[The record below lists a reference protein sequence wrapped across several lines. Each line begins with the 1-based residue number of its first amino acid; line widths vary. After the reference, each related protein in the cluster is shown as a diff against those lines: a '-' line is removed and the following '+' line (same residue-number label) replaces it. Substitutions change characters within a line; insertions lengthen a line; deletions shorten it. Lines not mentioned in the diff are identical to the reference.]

1 VKKELQLKNM
11 LVVVEPR
18 AIPRRKAE
26 PPSTHAGMDPRT
38 EAALGNLA
46 MSIVHDLRSPL
57 AAIHSGAEMLSR
69 SQFPEQ
75 QVRRLASN
83 MYNAAVRMQEL
94 LQDYVD
100 LCRTGQSQLR
110 PSDLRSLVTHAVN
123 RIAPVAEAQSVAIVQ
138 DVCADLAAIVDRG
151 RIGSVLT
158 NLLTNALEAM
168 PAGGLI
174 QITAMAAGRSVI
186 IKVRDTGPGVAP
198 EVRDRLFEPF
208 VTRKSNGLGLGLS
221 QARQIVMDHG
231 GEMWLESSS
240 RDGACF
246 AFSLPALQPE
256 RLRAG

>member
-1 VKKELQLKNM
+1 M
-11 LVVVEPR
+11 
-18 AIPRRKAE
+18 
-26 PPSTHAGMDPRT
+26 
-38 EAALGNLA
+38 
-46 MSIVHDLRSPL
+46 
-57 AAIHSGAEMLSR
+57 
-69 SQFPEQ
+69 
-75 QVRRLASN
+75 
-83 MYNAAVRMQEL
+83 
-94 LQDYVD
+94 
-100 LCRTGQSQLR
+100 
-110 PSDLRSLVTHAVN
+110 
-123 RIAPVAEAQSVAIVQ
+123 AEAQSVAIVQ

-246 AFSLPALQPE
+246 AFSLPAFFVFNK
-256 RLRAG
+256 LRSGSLFSAHPLVRQTQEAAMITFPFAVVL